1 MPLPETVYIY
11 YGSEMGTGQGFAEDL
26 GAFLEKNGIHNTV
39 LDIDEFEDDDIV
51 NQELCIFF
59 FSTYGK
65 GMPTRS
71 SRAFFAWMKSH
82 CGDNTMLSKMQYAM
96 FGLGDHNYPQ
106 YQAASILGDQLLQ
119 KMGAKPIM
127 ELRKGDAAENIDGDF
142 EAWEKDLFEK
152 LKSISS

>member
-1 MPLPETVYIY
+1 
-11 YGSEMGTGQGFAEDL
+11 
-26 GAFLEKNGIHNTV
+26 
-39 LDIDEFEDDDIV
+39 
-51 NQELCIFF
+51 
-59 FSTYGK
+59 
-65 GMPTRS
+65 
-71 SRAFFAWMKSH
+71 
-82 CGDNTMLSKMQYAM
+82 MQYAM

-152 LKSISS
+152 LKSM